1 MQRVIT
7 LVAQL
12 IFWMKERVL
21 IPAMAAF
28 LFLGLPLLK
37 AADPGELSLQEE
49 VDAGKPLT
57 GMNVSS
63 GYDSLYVF
71 RGENVIPGCGIAWAR
86 IDPVLYFG
94 KNDVFDVPFWY
105 ATALGNPRP
114 DVAQNYRE
122 FDAPFTFTHKAGDF
136 AFTASYNLYLYFNYP
151 GYYPAGQGIQH
162 ELHLGTAYTRKT
174 GALSWTP
181 SLDYFYELGN
191 VNGTPYGCINPGSSF
206 LGTSLTCSIPF
217 FNEKLTIDPA
227 AQYNFTFGY
236 SINNDLDYAWGGN
249 NAQITLPATWHLNKR
264 LSLTA
269 YAAYSY
275 QWQQLLG
282 TSPGTI
288 WGGGSLNYSF

>member
-1 MQRVIT
+1 MMRLT
-7 LVAQL
+7 PC
-12 IFWMKERVL
+12 MKLKVVVL
-21 IPAMAAF
+21 AF
-28 LFLGLPLLK
+28 ACLLFTDLSVLK

-49 VDAGKPLT
+49 VDSEKPAT
-57 GMNVSS
+57 GVNVST

-71 RGENVIPGCGIAWAR
+71 RGENVIPGCGIAWVR
-86 IDPVLYFG
+86 MDPVLSLG
-94 KNDVFDVPFWY
+94 KNDMFDIPFWY

-122 FDAPFTFTHKAGDF
+122 FDVPLTYTHKAGDF
-136 AFTASYNLYLYFNYP
+136 AFTGSYNLYFYFNYP
-151 GYYPAGQGIQH
+151 GYSPAGQGIQH
-162 ELHLGTAYTRKT
+162 ELHLGSSYTRKT
-174 GALSWTP
+174 GGVSWTP

-191 VNGTPYGCINPGSSF
+191 AIGTLYGSINPGSSF
-206 LGTSLTCSIPF
+206 LLTSLTCSIPVIG
-217 FNEKLTIDPA
+217 EKLTIDPV

-236 SINNDLDYAWGGN
+236 NLDNDLNYMWGGN

-264 LSLTA
+264 ISLTA

-282 TSPGTI
+282 TTPGTI